1 MLSLQDYEPHI
12 KMLKDIMNEHNKCK
26 IIRGQVLLEQQ
37 YRLVNRQEK
46 EN

>member
-1 MLSLQDYEPHI
+1 MLSLEHYEPHI
-12 KMLKDIMNEHNKCK
+12 EMLKDILNEHNECK
-26 IIRGQVLLEQQ
+26 IIRGKVLLEQQ